1 MDNITELNLDD
12 MENVSGGAGAKGAVT
27 ADGTVVTHSG
37 AATYQVNVG
46 GQMITA
52 SLSRQMSMKFVS
64 VQNGATV
71 RVEYVPGSSRGRI
84 TYRYR

>member
-37 AATYQVNVG
+37 PATYQVNVD

-52 SLSRQMSMKFVS
+52 SLSGKMRMNCVR
-64 VQNGATV
+64 VLEGDRV

>member
-12 MENVSGGAGAKGAVT
+12 MENVSGGAGAERTVKAIGQ
-27 ADGTVVTHSG
+27 VVTLSG
-37 AATYQVNVG
+37 PATYQVDVD

-71 RVEYVPGSSRGRI
+71 RVEYVPGSSHGRI
-84 TYRYR
+84 THLYK

>member
-1 MDNITELNLDD
+1 M
-12 MENVSGGAGAKGAVT
+12 
-27 ADGTVVTHSG
+27 VTHSDP
-37 AATYQVNVG
+37 ATYQVDVG

-52 SLSRQMSMKFVS
+52 SLSGKMRMNFVK
-64 VQNGATV
+64 VLCGDRV